1 LSIFVAAN
9 IFAEDT
15 IENKLEEI
23 VRRLN
28 DIAALLRASNVVS
41 TLGFSL
47 LFGLVI
53 LDPALS
59 QAYPDRQIRIV
70 VPFPPGGGT
79 DIAGRVVASAL
90 QERLGKPVIVE
101 NRPGGQTIPG
111 SLAVA
116 SAPPD
121 GYTLLSCAAD
131 QTAINSAFAL
141 KLPYDPVKSFTNIS
155 GIARASLVLL
165 ASKNSEVSSLAD
177 LITKAKRSPGKLS
190 FGSLGPS
197 SPHFLLF
204 ALFKQLAGIDVVDVP
219 YKGTAQAA
227 SDIAGGQIDLTL
239 IGATTANNLASD
251 GRATILGVTS
261 ELKNPFAPS
270 APTFAQSGF
279 PKMTYYSRFGL
290 CGPAGMPRDIV
301 ARLDAEVQRAV
312 NAPPASRMLATLG
325 MEPWAASGAE
335 VDDAT
340 REMTET
346 FFKVIGAAGI
356 RPEGQ

>member
-1 LSIFVAAN
+1 LTQTTLVCICFVTN
-9 IFAEDT
+9 SR
-15 IENKLEEI
+15 NKPEGI

-28 DIAALLRASNVVS
+28 DVVARRTRS
-41 TLGFSL
+41 KCTLAFSL
-47 LFGLVI
+47 LFGLAN
-53 LDPALS
+53 LHPASS
-59 QAYPDRQIRIV
+59 QEYPDRQIRII

-79 DIAGRVVASAL
+79 DVAGRAVAQAL

-116 SAPPD
+116 TAPPD

-131 QTAINSAFAL
+131 QTAINSAFEL
-141 KLPYDPVKSFTNIS
+141 KLPFDPVKSFTNIS
-155 GIARASLVLL
+155 GIGKASLVLL
-165 ASKNSEVSSLAD
+165 ASKSSEVASLAD
-177 LITKAKRSPGKLS
+177 LVTKAKMSPGKLS

-204 ALFKQLAGIDVVDVP
+204 ALFKQLAGIDVIDVP

-227 SDIAGGQIDLTL
+227 ADIAGGQIDLTL
-239 IGATTANNLASD
+239 IGATTASTLAND
-251 GRATILGVTS
+251 GRATILGATS
-261 ELKNPFAPS
+261 ESKNPFAPS
-270 APTFAQSGF
+270 APTFAESGF

-290 CGPAGMPRDIV
+290 CGPARMPGEIV

-312 NAPPASRMLATLG
+312 NEPTASRVLATVG
-325 MEPWAASGAE
+325 MEPWVASGAE
-335 VDDAT
+335 LDRAT
-340 REMTET
+340 HEMTET